1 MKIGI
6 PPVNENPDDADV
18 HLLDDRI
25 NEYNF
30 ETTGITDG
38 RIVSFSSAMSAAIS
52 SLVYTVGPGVEPARC
67 ATCGCVEVIES
78 APMAQS

>member
-1 MKIGI
+1 MSTFSM
-6 PPVNENPDDADV
+6 
-18 HLLDDRI
+18 DRI

-38 RIVSFSSAMSAAIS
+38 RIVSFFVRAMSAAIS
-52 SLVYTVGPGVEPARC
+52 SLVYTDGPGVEPARC

-78 APMAQS
+78 AAMAQS